1 MISKSYIICSCIHNL
16 FRTFLIF
23 SSECRSLRAST
34 LVNPPLGFI
43 PIF

>member
-23 SSECRSLRAST
+23 SSECRSLTRFKQS
-34 LVNPPLGFI
+34 NP
-43 PIF
+43 